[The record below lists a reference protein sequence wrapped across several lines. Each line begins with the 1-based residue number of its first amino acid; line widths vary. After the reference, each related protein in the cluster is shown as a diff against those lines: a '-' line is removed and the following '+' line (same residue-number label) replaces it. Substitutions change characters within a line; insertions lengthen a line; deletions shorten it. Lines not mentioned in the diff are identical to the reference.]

1 MLESKVNILL
11 GLEKTLLLHSGTH
24 KTASSYIQMRLLS
37 NKKNFKNLGVKLLDI
52 DAKVSGNK
60 ILPVIIRSQ
69 NLDQLKYFLKCRSR
83 YSTLVYSAEQCTR
96 PLILENRLEWFVGAL
111 ESLGFKL
118 RLAFFL
124 RDQPDYI
131 NSMYIHSLKKFRHSL
146 DISDYMSQCLE
157 EKRDWFDYNYMFSS
171 LLRNSRLDAE
181 FLPYGKQ
188 FGDPFERLMALPGW
202 LPNYQGQW
210 LSSTKNFANEQPG
223 AKGVYLALKVSRRLI
238 KLGVDTASL
247 RQRAGYVKKY
257 IAPLGW
263 SRDRYFGLKQDQIQ
277 HIRQFYDSSNNQ
289 FASKVWSNKSWQS
302 VFAGQKLQP
311 HNVVDENKLSFDEKE
326 EMNRLTLEVIED
338 LRRSSPGSFPGSSP

>member
-1 MLESKVNILL
+1 L

-24 KTASSYIQMRLLS
+24 KTASSYIQGRLLS

-83 YSTLVYSAEQCTR
+83 YSTLIYSAEQCTR

-131 NSMYIHSLKKFRHSL
+131 NSMYIHSLKKFRHAL
-146 DISDYMSQCLE
+146 DISDYISLCLE
-157 EKRDWFDYNYMFSS
+157 EKRDRFDYNYIFSS
-171 LLRNSRLDAE
+171 LLKSSRLDVE

-202 LPNYQGQW
+202 LPGYQGQW
-210 LSSTKNFANEQPG
+210 LSSAKNFVNEQPG
-223 AKGVYLALKVSRRLI
+223 IKGVYLALKVSRQLI
-238 KLGVDTASL
+238 RLGVDTASL
-247 RQRAGYVKKY
+247 VKRSGYVEKY

-263 SRDRYFGLKQDQIQ
+263 SRDRYFGLKQDQVQ
-277 HIRQFYDSSNNQ
+277 YIRQFYNSSNNQ
-289 FASKVWSNKSWQS
+289 FSCKVWSDKSWRS
-302 VFAGQKLQP
+302 VFAGQKLQSY
-311 HNVVDENKLSFDEKE
+311 NVVDENKLSFAEKE
-326 EMNRLTLEVIED
+326 EMNRLALKIIED
-338 LRRSSPGSFPGSSP
+338 LRHSSPGSFPGNSP